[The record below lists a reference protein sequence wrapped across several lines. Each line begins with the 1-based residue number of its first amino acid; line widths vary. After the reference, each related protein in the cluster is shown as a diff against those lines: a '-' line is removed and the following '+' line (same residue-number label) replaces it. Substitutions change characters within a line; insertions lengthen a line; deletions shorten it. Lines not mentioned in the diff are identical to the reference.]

1 MDIQL
6 TISLADGTAQA
17 HSVPVGVRVLP
28 IIVVQRAGKF
38 AIFLNS
44 CPHAGVR
51 LDSRDGG
58 FFDHSGSYLQCSL
71 HGALFDPQSGRCVSG
86 PCQGAR
92 LIPIAHRVAAD
103 GSLIIRDVEHIPARA
118 MPGPRRY

>member
-6 TISLADGTAQA
+6 TISLADRTAQA
-17 HSVPVGVRVLP
+17 HSLPVGVRALP
-28 IIVVQRAGKF
+28 IIVVQRAGKYG
-38 AIFLNS
+38 IFLNS
-44 CPHAGVR
+44 CPHAGVQ
-51 LDSRDGG
+51 LDTHGGG

-92 LIPIAHRVAAD
+92 LVAIAHRLAAD
-103 GSLIIRDVEHIPARA
+103 GSLIIQDVERIPTRA